1 MILSDKDIRLLCTDS
16 QTPLISPF
24 NEEHLQGASYDIS
37 MSDTVHV
44 FKDAVQ
50 TIYLTDQASIDSIY
64 CQVKMKEYE
73 PFVLKPNEYV
83 LITLKEHLFIPHN
96 MIAHIRPRTKFTRL
110 GIIITDQHCNPGY
123 QGILQVGIRNVSPNS
138 IALSPDLSIAQIVF
152 EELKSEPSPN
162 KLYDAKEHAS
172 YQGEK
177 DFIGARFNE
186 KDFSPEARK
195 LYEKIM
201 SGACVK

>member
-16 QTPLISPF
+16 KTPLISPF
-24 NEEHLQGASYDIS
+24 DEDRLQGASYDIS
-37 MSDTVHV
+37 MSDTIHV
-44 FKDAVQ
+44 FKDAVK
-50 TIYLTDQASIDSIY
+50 TIYLTDQNAIDSIY
-64 CQVKMKEYE
+64 SQVKIKEYE

-83 LITLKEHLFIPHN
+83 LVTLKEHLSIPHN
-96 MIAHIRPRTKFTRL
+96 LIAHIRPRTKFTRL
-110 GIIITDQHCNPGY
+110 GIIISDQHCNPGY

-152 EELKSEPSPN
+152 EELKNEPSPN
-162 KLYDAKEHAS
+162 KLYDAKEYAS
-172 YQGEK
+172 YHGEK
-177 DFIGARFNE
+177 EFIGARFTE
-186 KDFSPEARK
+186 KDFSPEARE